1 MPGHASCVAGG
12 MAKILAATFQTKR
25 KADAAVR
32 ALVATGVPRHSI
44 TVFHNN
50 APGQHA
56 EFPVGGDEHADPVA
70 KGTEKRTLGG
80 AAAGAGVGAVV
91 GAVAGGPLGAAA
103 GAGVGALA
111 GALGGTYTG
120 LAERAEKMPDEP
132 PLRRPAGTVVAVNR
146 EAVPVDGAQII
157 QALSARGTVAVEEA
171 DGEWRDAKWTD
182 FDPLVEPRFVSYAVA
197 RPRTRRARKAPG
209 EAA

>member
-1 MPGHASCVAGG
+1 

-25 KADAAVR
+25 RADSAVR
-32 ALVATGVPRHSI
+32 ALLASGVPRDSI

-70 KGTEKRTLGG
+70 SGAEKRTLGG

-120 LAERAEKMPDEP
+120 LADRADKMPDVP
-132 PLRRPAGTVVAVNR
+132 YRRPAGTVVAVNR
-146 EAVPVDGAQII
+146 EAAAVDGAQVI
-157 QALSARGTVAVEEA
+157 QLLSARGTVAVEEA
-171 DGEWRDAKWTD
+171 EGEWRNGTWAD
-182 FDPLVEPRFVSYAVA
+182 FDPLLEPRFVSFAEA
-197 RPRTRRARKAPG
+197 RPRTRRPRKSSG

>member
-1 MPGHASCVAGG
+1 
-12 MAKILAATFQTKR
+12 MATILAATFQTKR
-25 KADAAVR
+25 KADSAVR
-32 ALVATGVPRHSI
+32 ALAAAGVARDAI

-50 APGQHA
+50 PPGQHA

-70 KGTEKRTLGG
+70 EGAEKRTLGG

-91 GAVAGGPLGAAA
+91 GGVAGGPLGAAA

-120 LAERAEKMPDEP
+120 LADRAEKMPDVP
-132 PLRRPAGTVVAVNR
+132 YRRAAGTIVAVNADGA
-146 EAVPVDGAQII
+146 AVDRAQII
-157 QALSARGTVAVEEA
+157 QLLSARGTVAVEEA
-171 DGEWRDAKWTD
+171 QGEWRDGKWAD
-182 FDPLVEPRFVSYAVA
+182 FDPLLEPQFVSFAEA
-197 RPRTRRARKAPG
+197 RPRTRRARKTSG